1 MALES
6 TTSTMETSTRA
17 CGEKTKDTVKVSTIT
32 RMERFTEE
40 CIDRDSEKGTERLT
54 IGTEIGMKESGRMG
68 T

>member
-17 CGEKTKDTVKVSTIT
+17 CGEKTKDMVKVSTTT
-32 RMERFTEE
+32 RMEKSTEE